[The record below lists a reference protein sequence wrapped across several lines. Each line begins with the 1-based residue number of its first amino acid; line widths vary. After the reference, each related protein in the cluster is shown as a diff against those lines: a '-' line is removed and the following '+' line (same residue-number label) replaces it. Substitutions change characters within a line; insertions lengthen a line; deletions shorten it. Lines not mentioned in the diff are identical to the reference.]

1 MNTGGVLK
9 VALATPLMQ
18 LFDYLLPADGLPAD
32 GSADSGRAIAQ
43 RGQRVLVP
51 FGRGR
56 RVGIVCALSDESEV
70 PPDKLRRALSIID
83 AEPLFDES
91 LMALLE
97 WAASYYHHPLGEV
110 FSAALPAALRAGR
123 AAATGGDTCW
133 RLTTKAST
141 EDTTA
146 LAKRA
151 KVQAAI
157 LRSLRE
163 TEAGA
168 TAAELETSGSTWRR
182 AVAALEDKGLVERY
196 TREREVPKISLP
208 TATAPTLTDEQRTAV
223 DAITA
228 ATGFTAFL
236 LEGITGSGKTE
247 VYLRCIEQQLETS
260 RQTLVIVPE
269 IGLTPQL
276 VARFRSRLQ
285 TPVTVM
291 HSGLNDTE
299 RLQAWCDAREG
310 KAGVVIGTRSAVF
323 VPLARPGLIVVDE
336 EHDASL
342 KQQEGFRYSAR
353 DLAVWR
359 ARQLDIPAILG
370 SATPSLESI
379 DNVEAKRYAHLLLP
393 RRPGAARPPDI
404 RLIDLRHQPA
414 RDGLTEPLRDAI
426 ARHLDANGQVLVYL
440 NRRGFAPGLL
450 CTACG
455 ELVECKRCDS
465 RMVLHRQRERIV
477 CHHCGAERPLPTAC
491 DACGEPELVAVGQGT
506 ERVEAALEALYP
518 EHALVRIDRDTTRRR
533 GEIERRL
540 ELVRSGAIGAVR
552 ECHAWVGGDRGMP
565 AMPTEFPDVPPH
577 LDWDLWL
584 GPTADR
590 PYSPAYCPYNWRFW
604 WDFGTGETGNWGCHI
619 LDIPYWALD
628 LKHAV
633 KVAGSGPPV
642 DPQRTPKSLQTRI
655 EFPKRGALPP
665 VTLNWYHTK
674 SGPPILEEHGLPH
687 HGSGVLFVGSEGM
700 LLCEFGK
707 RKLYPEKKFEGFE
720 PPPKT
725 IPDSP
730 GFHKE
735 WITACKGG
743 QPATCNFDY
752 SGPMAETVLL
762 GNLAYRI
769 GEEFTWDAANIK
781 SPDCDAVEPHI
792 NPTYRNGW
800 PL

>member
-18 LFDYLLPADGLPAD
+18 LFDYLLPADGLPADALPAD

-91 LMALLE
+91 LMTLLE

-163 TEAGA
+163 TETGA

-196 TREREVPKISLP
+196 TREREMPKISLP

-247 VYLRCIEQQLETS
+247 VYLRCIEQQLETG

-540 ELVRSGAIGAVR
+540 ELVRSGEARILLGTQMLTKGHDFPNVTLVCILDADQGLFGTDFRAGERLAQSFVQVAGRAGRGEKPGEVYIQTLFPDHALLQKLISEGYGAFARAAMTERREAGWPPFACLTLLRAEATERATAFEFLAAARDLATAVIQATDAPAVR
-552 ECHAWVGGDRGMP
+552 VFGPAPAPMERRAGRYRGQVLIAADNRRDMQRFLSAWRGGIDGLHNARR
-565 AMPTEFPDVPPH
+565 ARWSID
-577 LDWDLWL
+577 
-584 GPTADR
+584 
-590 PYSPAYCPYNWRFW
+590 
-604 WDFGTGETGNWGCHI
+604 
-619 LDIPYWALD
+619 
-628 LKHAV
+628 
-633 KVAGSGPPV
+633 V
-642 DPQRTPKSLQTRI
+642 DPV
-655 EFPKRGALPP
+655 E
-665 VTLNWYHTK
+665 
-674 SGPPILEEHGLPH
+674 
-687 HGSGVLFVGSEGM
+687 LF
-700 LLCEFGK
+700 
-707 RKLYPEKKFEGFE
+707 
-720 PPPKT
+720 
-725 IPDSP
+725 
-730 GFHKE
+730 
-735 WITACKGG
+735 
-743 QPATCNFDY
+743 
-752 SGPMAETVLL
+752 
-762 GNLAYRI
+762 
-769 GEEFTWDAANIK
+769 
-781 SPDCDAVEPHI
+781 
-792 NPTYRNGW
+792 
-800 PL
+800 